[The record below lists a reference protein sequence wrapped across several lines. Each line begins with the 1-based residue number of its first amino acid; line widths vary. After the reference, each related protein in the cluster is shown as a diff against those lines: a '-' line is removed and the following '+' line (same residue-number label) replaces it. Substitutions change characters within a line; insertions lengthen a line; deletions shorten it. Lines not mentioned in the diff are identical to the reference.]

1 MQFIFVSK
9 VVPQH
14 VVETG
19 QLLCSILQIQF
30 VFLCN
35 SWFSQCAINV
45 AVVVAL
51 TETEDDCWQFFF
63 HWCFL
68 WSCDTHHGAFG
79 TWDSTRKTVQSQAVQ
94 MSWQNWKQKQRGHIV
109 AAPMQLTVAL
119 CRAWTQQM
127 VSAIVH
133 PLSVV
138 LFCC

>member
-1 MQFIFVSK
+1 VQFIFVSK

-51 TETEDDCWQFFF
+51 TETEYDCWQFFF
-63 HWCFL
+63 TGVFCGL
-68 WSCDTHHGAFG
+68 VTHIMVHLGHG
-79 TWDSTRKTVQSQAVQ
+79 T
-94 MSWQNWKQKQRGHIV
+94 
-109 AAPMQLTVAL
+109 QLA
-119 CRAWTQQM
+119 R
-127 VSAIVH
+127 
-133 PLSVV
+133 LSSHK
-138 LFCC
+138 LFR